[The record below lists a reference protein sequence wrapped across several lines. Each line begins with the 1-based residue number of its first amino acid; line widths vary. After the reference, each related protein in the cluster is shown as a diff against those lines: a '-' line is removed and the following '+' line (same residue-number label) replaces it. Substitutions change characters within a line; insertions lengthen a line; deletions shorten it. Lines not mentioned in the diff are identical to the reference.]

1 MSTDETQLTPQQTLD
16 SLASLS
22 YRSGELQGFL
32 DEACQAVIDLLG
44 EGLAAIT
51 LYQNNKKNVLAL
63 RPESEKS
70 ETQFETHGHLS
81 TYVVDNKCVLT
92 VEDAGAT
99 KQYGDAP
106 EGYRSYLGLPL
117 RMQDGSVVGTLCYF
131 DKNVRHYSCGEQRTA
146 ELFAERIAIALD
158 NYQLYQ
164 KLKVHSESLEQLVES
179 RTSELLAARDELA
192 KKEKLAAVGQFASQ
206 ITHEIR
212 NPLATIRLALEYIQ
226 KQSDL
231 SAGSQKRAE
240 LACRESSRLEQLL
253 TEVLLYAKPVQINP
267 KALELKAFSENFVST
282 YESLV
287 DSKHCR
293 FQLNPLSATVNAVT
307 VLADEDKLTQVCV
320 NLITNACDASSEEG
334 TIIWEV
340 GVEKGCGFI
349 KVSNT
354 GETIPPAKLHKITD
368 AFVSGKPGGFG
379 LGLAI
384 VKSIVDEH
392 RGRLEI
398 QSSDDAGT
406 SVTVFLPLNS

>member
-1 MSTDETQLTPQQTLD
+1 MATNEPLLSPQQTLD

-22 YRSGELQGFL
+22 YRSGELQTFL

-63 RPESEKS
+63 MPENEKS

-92 VEDAGAT
+92 VEDAEST

-131 DKNVRHYSCGEQRTA
+131 DRNIRHYSSGEQRTA

-164 KLKVHSESLEQLVES
+164 KLKDHSESLEQLVES

-192 KKEKLAAVGQFASQ
+192 RKEKLAAVGQFASQ

-231 SAGSQKRAE
+231 SPGSQKRAE
-240 LACRESSRLEQLL
+240 LACRESTRLEQLL
-253 TEVLLYAKPVQINP
+253 TEVLLYAKPTQINR
-267 KALELKAFSENFVST
+267 KALELKDFSENFVST

-287 DSKHCR
+287 ESKHCR
-293 FQLNPLSATVNAVT
+293 FELNLAAMENPVT
-307 VLADEDKLTQVCV
+307 VLADEDKLTQVCI
-320 NLITNACDASSEEG
+320 NLITNACDASPEQG
-334 TIIWEV
+334 VITWEV
-340 GVEKGCGFI
+340 GI
-349 KVSNT
+349 KNRWGYIRVSNT
-354 GETIPPAKLHKITD
+354 GEVIPPAKLHKITD

-379 LGLAI
+379 LGLAM

-392 RGRLEI
+392 RGQLEI
-398 QSSDDAGT
+398 KSSEEAGT
-406 SVTVFLPLNS
+406 SVTVFLPLKS